1 MSRFEKAFGRASS
14 SSEDESSQEE
24 EENKEQQVASTATGK
39 IFKADGD
46 SSDAEERK
54 VRSGK
59 TKRLEA
65 LEKVLDGA
73 KKHANIKDFENLIED
88 FDKLEKEI
96 KSQSKTMYEEYGER
110 LPNSV
115 LKTLMMMEESI
126 TETTKAEVK
135 AMKTMKNK
143 AYNKLKQRLKKYLA
157 ENGDGDMLW

>member
-14 SSEDESSQEE
+14 SSEEESSREE
-24 EENKEQQVASTATGK
+24 SEAEEQKVVATTQNKRFQIDSA
-39 IFKADGD
+39 
-46 SSDAEERK
+46 SSDGEERK

-96 KSQSKTMYEEYGER
+96 KS
-110 LPNSV
+110 
-115 LKTLMMMEESI
+115 
-126 TETTKAEVK
+126 
-135 AMKTMKNK
+135 
-143 AYNKLKQRLKKYLA
+143 
-157 ENGDGDMLW
+157 